1 MKNKQYL
8 LSQLGGLEVNQ
19 LQLIGKEWEE
29 WLESQSKETLRA
41 YLKDVMECALA
52 LGFSLEEAKQ
62 ITTPIALKSGTLFTY
77 ALLAG
82 WKAYEIR
89 ALREAA

>member
-1 MKNKQYL
+1 MKNKRYL
-8 LSQLGGLEVNQ
+8 LEHVKGLQVSE
-19 LQLIGKEWEE
+19 LELIGKEWDL
-29 WLESQSKETLRA
+29 WLESQSKETIRA
-41 YLKDVMECALA
+41 YLQEVIECATA
-52 LGFSLEEAKQ
+52 LGYSLDEAKQ
-62 ITTPIALKSGTLFTY
+62 ISTPIALKNGTLFVY